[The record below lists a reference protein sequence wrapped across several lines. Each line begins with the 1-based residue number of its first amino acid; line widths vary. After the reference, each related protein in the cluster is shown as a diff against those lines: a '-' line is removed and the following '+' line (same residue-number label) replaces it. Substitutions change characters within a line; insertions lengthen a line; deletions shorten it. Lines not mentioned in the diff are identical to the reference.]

1 MIWHIKRLLQPP
13 FKIFIEGKKAAI
25 LSDLNETWRDCSW
38 NIAASLY
45 VVHVPKFLVLAY
57 TSLKYKKGLK
67 QPKNT
72 DRKGWKLLLLRNM
85 YWTATDKGLLF
96 PGYVLRLLEGSNS
109 LTPRR
114 QVVLDILLP
123 SKVRAGLAFSEIARA
138 KPIKYLTSA
147 WKLPHCE
154 IASDFCYAVIFRG
167 QMWLEKCLNFCKI
180 WLFRRVPWPSNFLNA
195 LFSQVLYQIQ

>member
-1 MIWHIKRLLQPP
+1 
-13 FKIFIEGKKAAI
+13 
-25 LSDLNETWRDCSW
+25 
-38 NIAASLY
+38 
-45 VVHVPKFLVLAY
+45 
-57 TSLKYKKGLK
+57 
-67 QPKNT
+67 
-72 DRKGWKLLLLRNM
+72 M

-123 SKVRAGLAFSEIARA
+123 SKVCAGLAFSEIARA

-154 IASDFCYAVIFRG
+154 IASDFCYVVIFRG

-180 WLFRRVPWPSNFLNA
+180 WLFRRVPDLQTSSMLFFLRYGIKFNKMLYLCKFQCSLISGVRCA
-195 LFSQVLYQIQ
+195 KTRPKLKFLKKIFFAGVL